1 MDNFLSSFLVFSQWQ
16 TLAIFVAVF
25 VFFYVLKKL
34 QDKGID
40 FSIRMLVGLFGGLGF
55 GFVLQYLAG
64 YPDKEMSEKIVWLT
78 EARTWFGFF
87 GDMFIGF
94 IKMLVIPIIGVSIVK
109 VVLDIHK
116 DIKISAL
123 LSKTM
128 FWILLTTGIA
138 AAIGVLLGYG
148 FDLGADMKV
157 VEGDRTIRDVKNI
170 TQILL
175 GLVPSNIIDSMAK
188 NNIIALVIFCFFLGF
203 GAKSIGKLESAKA
216 AYEVFEKFINA
227 LHQIIMSITLFIIRF
242 MPYAVVCMM
251 AQVLLSNGFGAIKA
265 AAHFIILTYVA
276 MFIMFAVHLALIASQ
291 GLNPFIFAKKAFS
304 VWLFAFSSRSS
315 VGTLPLTV
323 ATLQNKMGVSTGVAN
338 FVASLGTT
346 VGLNGCAGYFP
357 AMVAVFIANSI
368 GVQIDLSFMVLVVL
382 MAILGS
388 LGIAG
393 VPGSATMAASVMLT
407 GIGFSDYFGLLSIVL
422 AIDPIID
429 MARTTSNVS
438 GAMTASVCTDRGLKT
453 LNLQTYNAKA

>member
-1 MDNFLSSFLVFSQWQ
+1 MNDFLSTFLVFSQWQ
-16 TLAIFVAVF
+16 TLAIFASVF
-25 VFFYVLKKL
+25 VFFYALKKL
-34 QDKGID
+34 QDREID

-55 GFVLQYLAG
+55 GFLLQHLAG
-64 YPDKEMSEKIVWLT
+64 YPDKEMSKEIAWLV

-87 GDMFIGF
+87 ASVFISF
-94 IKMLVIPIIGVSIVK
+94 IKMLVIPIICVSIVK
-109 VVLDIHK
+109 VVLDIDK

-138 AAIGVLLGYG
+138 ATTGVLLGYG
-148 FDLGADMKV
+148 FNLGGDMAAV
-157 VEGDRTIRDVKNI
+157 AGDRMIREVKNI

-175 GLVPSNIIDSMAK
+175 GLVPSNIVDSMVK
-188 NNIIALVIFCFFLGF
+188 NNIISLVIFCFLLGF
-203 GAKSIGKLESAKA
+203 GAKGVGKLESAKES
-216 AYEVFEKFINA
+216 YIVFEKFINA
-227 LHQIIMSITLFIIRF
+227 LHQIVMSITLFIIRF

-251 AQVLLSNGFGAIKA
+251 AEVLLSNGFGAIKT

-276 MFIMFAVHLALIASQ
+276 MFIMFAVHLMLVASR
-291 GLNPFIFAKKAFS
+291 GLNPLTFTKKAFS

-323 ATLQNKMGVSTGVAN
+323 STLQNKIGVSPGVAN

-357 AMVAVFIANSI
+357 AMAAIFIATSI
-368 GVQIDLSFMVLVVL
+368 GVEIDFSFMVIVVL
-382 MAILGS
+382 MAMLGS

-407 GIGFSDYFGLLSIVL
+407 GIGFGDHFALLSIVL

-429 MARTTSNVS
+429 MARTASNVS
-438 GAMTASVCTDRGLKT
+438 GAMTASICTDRGLKT
-453 LNLQTYNAKA
+453 LDVKAYNS